1 MFTCVSFV
9 YIIFGASRGVFRIFL
24 VEIENNGTQPRCAK
38 QLKPYSASK
47 KVNRSV
53 PPCKICPGSTIYG
66 IFAVQLAVLANHLRA
81 NTAFQFFKAQLC
93 LNRFMHLHFVPF
105 YLFAKTHV
113 SFG

>member
-1 MFTCVSFV
+1 MCFICL
-9 YIIFGASRGVFRIFL
+9 YHFRCTQRRIQDLL

-47 KVNRSV
+47 KVIRSV
-53 PPCKICPGSTIYG
+53 PPCKICPGSTIYD
-66 IFAVQLAVLANHLRA
+66 IFAVQLAALANHLRA

-93 LNRFMHLHFVPF
+93 LNRFMHLDFVPF